1 MKNIRRISTF
11 QAKPLHLEFKYIIP
25 YLFHLHDQ
33 NLFHLHYQNLS
44 LLARLYFRLSLLD
57 HHVLDFE
64 IHL

>member
-1 MKNIRRISTF
+1 
-11 QAKPLHLEFKYIIP
+11 LEFKYIIP